1 MEPKKIFFG
10 LAVFWTIG
18 LTILSLIS
26 LNDVKTFDAIVNK
39 DKYVHFL
46 FYFLFSILWGVV
58 FNCKKVKHVVLIFF
72 VALLYGIMMEL
83 AQGLFTTSRQPDVLD
98 VLANSIGAFAGCLML
113 NCYLKKTV

>member
-1 MEPKKIFFG
+1 M
-10 LAVFWTIG
+10 AVFWTIG

-26 LNDVKTFDAIVNK
+26 LNDVKTFDAIANK

-58 FNCKKVKHVVLIFF
+58 FNCKKAKQVVLIFL

-83 AQGLFTTSRQPDVLD
+83 AQGLFTTSRQPDFLD
-98 VLANSIGAFAGCLML
+98 VLANATGAFVGCLAITYYFK
-113 NCYLKKTV
+113 NVKIE